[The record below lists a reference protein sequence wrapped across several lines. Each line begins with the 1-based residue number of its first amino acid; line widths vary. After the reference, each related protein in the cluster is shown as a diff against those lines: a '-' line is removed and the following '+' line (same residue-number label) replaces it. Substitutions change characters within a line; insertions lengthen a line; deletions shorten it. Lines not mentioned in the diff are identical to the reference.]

1 MSDQQQHSPPS
12 SSFTLFHGSATK
24 DASRVFLAGSISGF
38 LCKVL
43 EYPLDTVKV
52 IQQTAKPGVYSGPLD
67 VAMRTVKDHGFLS
80 LYKGLASPVLGSIL
94 ENAFVFSAYKKC
106 QHAIGIE
113 ENAWS
118 SRWKYG
124 LCGMGGGI
132 VSSLVLT
139 PAELIKCKLQIRSSV
154 SAQALGSGSTA
165 TIAADGPWKLTKEIL
180 RTEGLR
186 GMYRG
191 HLACMSRELPG
202 NFAWFG
208 VYEALLR
215 AICERFDYE
224 NRQAIPILMKSG
236 AGSLAGMCYWAFP
249 FPFDTAK
256 SLLQTD
262 ARYRGM
268 NIISVLSLV
277 WNEQGLRGLYK
288 GLPVTLVRAAP
299 AHALIFFSFELVDD
313 ALKVW

>member
-1 MSDQQQHSPPS
+1 MSEQQ
-12 SSFTLFHGSATK
+12 SFGLFHGSATK

-67 VAMRTVKDHGFLS
+67 VAVRTIKEHGVLS

-106 QHAIGIE
+106 QHVIGIE

-124 LCGMGGGI
+124 LCGMGGGL

-139 PAELIKCKLQIRSSV
+139 PAELIKCKLQIRNSV
-154 SAQALGSGSTA
+154 SAQALGSTA
-165 TIAADGPWKLTKEIL
+165 AADGPWKLTKEIL

-215 AICERFDYE
+215 EICERFDYE

-268 NIISVLSLV
+268 SIVSVLSLV
-277 WNEQGLRGLYK
+277 WSEQGLRGLYK
-288 GLPVTLVRAAP
+288 GLPVTLFRAAP
-299 AHALIFFSFELVDD
+299 AHALIFFSFELVDE